1 MKGELRILCGEGDH
15 KILWD
20 TKKSDSIAEAE
31 GTFDRLKKKKW
42 KAYSV
47 KRTGSKNKAILDF
60 DPALGSIIM
69 VPPIAGG

>member
-1 MKGELRILCGEGDH
+1 MGELLLLCHEGDH
-15 KILWD
+15 KIQWD
-20 TKKSDSIAEAE
+20 RKNSESIAQAE
-31 GTFDRLKKKKW
+31 GTFNDLSKKKW

-47 KRTGSKNKAILDF
+47 KRTGSKNKLIHEF